1 MLRGIR
7 NISENWL
14 GRTVMGVVMTALAA
28 SFAVWGINDIF
39 NGYGNSALA
48 KVGSIEIPVQQF
60 RDAYS
65 NRLETISHDL
75 GHPLP
80 PEQAQALGLDRQVLS
95 EIVAQAA
102 IDQQAHRMG
111 LGLSTAE
118 ISRHITSN
126 PELQNEHGQFDPA
139 RLQLVLQNM
148 QMTEPAFLAAERQTS
163 LRRQLIDSVSGDASP
178 PQAWLDAINQ
188 FQNEE
193 RSIKYVAL
201 GSAQAGDIPQPTD
214 DQLSKYFDDRKIMF
228 RAPEYRKINTITV
241 TPPALAQWMQ
251 ISDDDIKKAYADQHS
266 RFVTPEKRHIEQ
278 IVFPQMADAQAA
290 AERIKSGT
298 SFADIATARGLKAQ
312 DIDLG
317 TLSQSAMV
325 DPKVADAAFAL
336 KEGDVSAPVQT
347 QFGAVLVTALK
358 IEPSTTESLAAAAPA
373 LRNEI
378 ALDRAKKEVQD
389 IHDKIEDDRAGGAT
403 LEEAAQKEKLPVTTF
418 DVDRSG
424 RDAQGK
430 PAADISHGAEIVGGA
445 FASDVGVDNDPIEVD
460 GGYIWYDV
468 AAITPARDRNLDE
481 VKSQVAQRWHDD
493 QVELAAKDR
502 CRRSPGQA
510 QERQGV
516 RYARRQRK
524 SQDRNR
530 QRSQARRIERRRLRQ
545 HDADDLSHRKRR
557 FRQQRRRRSRSMD
570 RFSSDRRQNTEARSG
585 FGERQANRE
594 DCAQPDVRRSDGPVR
609 QLAGT
614 RSRHHGQS
622 LGFRPGHGERHPGH
636 QLALLRTGPCIPSH
650 RRNHSRRA
658 MRPASRKLCGRRWSP
673 TWKRRFRPI

>member
-14 GRTVMGVVMTALAA
+14 GRVVMGVIMTALAA

-39 NGYGNSALA
+39 NGYGDSALA
-48 KVGSIEIPVQQF
+48 KVGGTEIQVQQF
-60 RDAYS
+60 RDAYN

-75 GHPLP
+75 GRPLP
-80 PEQAQALGLDRQVLS
+80 PEQAKALGLDRQVLS
-95 EIVAQAA
+95 EIMAQAA
-102 IDQQAHRMG
+102 IDQQASRMG
-111 LGLSTAE
+111 LGLSMAE

-148 QMTEPAFLAAERQTS
+148 QMTEPAFLATERQTV
-163 LRRQLIDSVSGDASP
+163 LRRQLIDSVSGDPSP
-178 PQAWLDAINQ
+178 PQAWLDAINK

-193 RSIKYVAL
+193 RSIKYVAF
-201 GSAQAGDIPQPTD
+201 GPAQAGAIPQPTD

-228 RAPEYRKINTITV
+228 RAPEYRKIDTVTV

-251 ISDDDIKKAYADQHS
+251 ISDDDIKKAYEDQHS

-290 AERIKSGT
+290 ADRIKSGT

-325 DPKVADAAFAL
+325 DPKVAAAAFAL
-336 KEGDVSAPVQT
+336 KANEVSAPVQT
-347 QFGAVLVTALK
+347 QFGAVLVTVLK
-358 IEPSTTESLAAAAPA
+358 IEPSTTESLAAAAPE
-373 LRNEI
+373 LRNQI

-403 LEEAAQKEKLPVTTF
+403 LEEAATKEKLPVTTL

-424 RDAQGK
+424 RDPQGK
-430 PAADISHGAEIVGGA
+430 PIADVPHGPEIVGDA

-468 AAITPARDRNLDE
+468 AAITPARDRNLAE

-493 QVELAAKDR
+493 QVDSRLKTDAADLLAKLKSGNPFDTLAGSENLKIETAGDLKRGGSSGDVSANMTQAIFHTAKGEFGSSIGTDPDKWIVFQVTDVKTPKPDPTSAAAK
-502 CRRSPGQA
+502 
-510 QERQGV
+510 
-516 RYARRQRK
+516 K
-524 SQDRNR
+524 
-530 QRSQARRIERRRLRQ
+530 IEQTLHTQ
-545 HDADDLSHRKRR
+545 MSDDLIG
-557 FRQQRRRRSRSMD
+557 QYV
-570 RFSSDRRQNTEARSG
+570 NWL
-585 FGERQANRE
+585 ERDLGTTVNPSVLAQAMG
-594 DCAQPDVRRSDGPVR
+594 DGAPD
-609 QLAGT
+609 T
-614 RSRHHGQS
+614 
-622 LGFRPGHGERHPGH
+622 
-636 QLALLRTGPCIPSH
+636 
-650 RRNHSRRA
+650 N
-658 MRPASRKLCGRRWSP
+658 
-673 TWKRRFRPI
+673 